1 MSVNSSAPQQNIT
14 LGYLLGGLGVLIFA
28 MTLPMTRLAVG
39 NASDPQLSPFFVTAG
54 RAAVAGILSAGYLFI
69 IRAPFPART
78 LWRVLA
84 LSAAATVVGF
94 PLGLAMALR
103 EVPSMHAAVITGFL
117 PLATA
122 VGGALTTKNYHSLG
136 FWLCAIVG
144 CGLVIAFAYHQGG
157 GRLTGAD
164 GWLLF
169 SILSAAIGYVAG
181 AQAATQIPATQV
193 ISWVL
198 VGSLPLTMPVMLYG
212 WPSTSIHTTAWLG
225 FGYVSLFSMWIG
237 FFAWYRGLVLGGVV
251 RVSQVQ
257 LLQPFLSLLLAVPVL
272 GERLDP
278 LMIGFSLLILSV
290 VAIGRWLP

>member
-1 MSVNSSAPQQNIT
+1 
-14 LGYLLGGLGVLIFA
+14 
-28 MTLPMTRLAVG
+28 
-39 NASDPQLSPFFVTAG
+39 
-54 RAAVAGILSAGYLFI
+54 
-69 IRAPFPART
+69 
-78 LWRVLA
+78 VLA

-103 EVPSMHAAVITGFL
+103 EVPSMHAAVITGLL

-122 VGGALTTKNYHSLG
+122 VGGALTTKNHHSLG

-164 GWLLF
+164 SWLLF

-278 LMIGFSLLILSV
+278 LTIGFSLLILSV